1 MQLGMRQ
8 DVSDSEALLRSPLAL
23 PKASADR
30 GVRAVELAKL
40 IVYYT
45 TLGNISLKADVI

>member
-8 DVSDSEALLRSPLAL
+8 DVSDSEALLRS
-23 PKASADR
+23 ADR
-30 GVRAVELAKL
+30 GVRAVELGKL

-45 TLGNISLKADVI
+45 TLGNISLKADVN